1 MGNIEK
7 TGFPVLHSLLV
18 QKECD
23 NTGEILFIYFFILFF
38 FGNICILHKP
48 LQIIKV
54 NHGCHYHNT
63 YLTIPF

>member
-23 NTGEILFIYFFILFF
+23 NTGEILFIYLFF
-38 FGNICILHKP
+38 FAIHVFVFYISHSKLLKSIMGA
-48 LQIIKV
+48 III
-54 NHGCHYHNT
+54 T
-63 YLTIPF
+63 LI

>member
-23 NTGEILFIYFFILFF
+23 NTGEILFIFLFFYFFIFF
-38 FGNICILHKP
+38 AIFVFYISHSKLLKSIMGA
-48 LQIIKV
+48 III
-54 NHGCHYHNT
+54 T
-63 YLTIPF
+63 LI

>member
-23 NTGEILFIYFFILFF
+23 NTGEILFIYIFIFF
-38 FGNICILHKP
+38 FAIFVFYISHSKLLKSIMGA
-48 LQIIKV
+48 III
-54 NHGCHYHNT
+54 T
-63 YLTIPF
+63 LI

>member
-23 NTGEILFIYFFILFF
+23 NTGEILFIFF
-38 FGNICILHKP
+38 FFAIFVFYISHSKLLKSIMGA
-48 LQIIKV
+48 III
-54 NHGCHYHNT
+54 T
-63 YLTIPF
+63 LI

>member
-23 NTGEILFIYFFILFF
+23 TTGEILFIYLFIFNFF
-38 FGNICILHKP
+38 F
-48 LQIIKV
+48 LQ
-54 NHGCHYHNT
+54 
-63 YLTIPF
+63 YLYFT

>member
-23 NTGEILFIYFFILFF
+23 NTGEILFIYFFIFIFF
-38 FGNICILHKP
+38 TIFVFYISHSKLLKSIMGA
-48 LQIIKV
+48 IIIR
-54 NHGCHYHNT
+54 
-63 YLTIPF
+63 LI

>member
-23 NTGEILFIYFFILFF
+23 NPGEILFINLFYFIFF
-38 FGNICILHKP
+38 AIFVFYISHSKLLKSIMGA
-48 LQIIKV
+48 III
-54 NHGCHYHNT
+54 T
-63 YLTIPF
+63 LI